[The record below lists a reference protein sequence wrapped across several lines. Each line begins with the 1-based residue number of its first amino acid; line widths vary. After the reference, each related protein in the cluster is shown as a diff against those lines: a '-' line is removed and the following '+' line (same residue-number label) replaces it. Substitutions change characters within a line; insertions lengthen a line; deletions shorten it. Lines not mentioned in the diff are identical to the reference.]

1 MKSARIS
8 LDEFVLELDPIVET
22 NNHSFLWR
30 VKAKVTFP
38 SGDII
43 ATEFRYDHGKN
54 WIIDPLV
61 QKSRAYVQPDEEIWR
76 RLSSHNYI
84 EIVSERVTQLIE
96 SGGLKLRYDNK
107 EGTLEDYMKRAD

>member
-38 SGDII
+38 SGDIQLRNSGMTMEKTGLLI
-43 ATEFRYDHGKN
+43 HQYK
-54 WIIDPLV
+54 
-61 QKSRAYVQPDEEIWR
+61 KSRAYVQPDEETWR
-76 RLSSHNYI
+76 RLGSHNYI